1 MLISPFYH
9 SFIHLNMNTIALNA
23 ESRLILTR
31 QMDTKIYLKSN
42 IVYSSFLSPVSFFLS
57 CFGLFCHTKL
67 YIDQSAPG
75 SNQDTDRSS
84 FKLSF
89 CHFLLY
95 LSLSQ
100 SLSPVFFPFSISPRR
115 IHCLISMAGFQGLRF
130 SSVCTL
136 FPEYNN
142 EDRKRGLSCPYD
154 GWAVP
159 LYLDIYL

>member
-1 MLISPFYH
+1 MLKASPNRIWGLLWVVSWRSCLGSSWGKSNKGQNMLISPFYH

-95 LSLSQ
+95 ISLSQ

-115 IHCLISMAGFQGLRF
+115 IHCLISMAGF
-130 SSVCTL
+130 
-136 FPEYNN
+136 
-142 EDRKRGLSCPYD
+142 
-154 GWAVP
+154 
-159 LYLDIYL
+159 